1 MLDGVLRIADSNR
14 CCYAHPATT
23 PDFLGEKMS
32 RSCLVVLSPIA
43 AMAICACSSHAPAP
57 SGPPPISVTA
67 GRVTRADISTYATFD
82 GQISPVYQTTLST
95 AQAGTVA
102 TVAATEGDFVHKG
115 ELLASLDTSQLQAQ
129 LKGNRATVRQDEALV
144 LHSTV
149 AAPVASQ
156 QYSSA
161 VATAQQ
167 NLKAALDAVR
177 TARAAL
183 ANDALTERADLQL
196 VKRGFV
202 SQTAY
207 TQARASYVSSRET
220 LRTDLAA
227 VPAAQ
232 AALQTAYTNTDQ
244 RREDQATI
252 AQNQAGLEAARANV
266 ELLEAQIAQSSVY
279 APFDGQVTQ
288 RLLDPGAYAGANTP
302 LLAIAQV
309 SRVYVVANVPD
320 VDLPYI
326 SRGTTV
332 TFTSSS
338 MAGRRFAGHV
348 FDVNTTPTSGTLSY
362 RVRLLQDNPGL
373 VLRGGMMVS
382 VTAVKAHHADV
393 LLVPVGAIAR
403 GPSGSNVFTIE
414 NGRAKSVPVRVG
426 LQTDTLAEVRG
437 PGLSTRTTV
446 ITTQPNGLQNG
457 SVVNV
462 PGSGNTKAGKAVA
475 AAR

>member
-1 MLDGVLRIADSNR
+1 
-14 CCYAHPATT
+14 
-23 PDFLGEKMS
+23 MS
-32 RSCLVVLSPIA
+32 RGYLAVRCLIA
-43 AMAICACSSHAPAP
+43 ATAISGCSSHAPP
-57 SGPPPISVTA
+57 PGGPPPISVTA
-67 GRVTRADISTYATFD
+67 GKVGRADISTYATFD

-102 TVAATEGDFVHKG
+102 TVAATEGDFVKKG

-129 LKGNRATVRQDEALV
+129 LKANQATVRQDEALV
-144 LHSTV
+144 VHSNV

-161 VATAQQ
+161 VSTAQQ
-167 NLKAALDAVR
+167 NLKAALNSVR

-183 ANDALTERADLQL
+183 ANDALTERADLDL
-196 VKRGFV
+196 VKQGYV

-207 TQARASYVSSRET
+207 AQARATYVSSRET
-220 LRTDLAA
+220 LRTDEQA

-252 AQNQAGLEAARANV
+252 AQNQAGLDAAHANV
-266 ELLEAQIAQSSVY
+266 ELLQAQIAQSSVY

-288 RLLDPGAYAGANTP
+288 RLLDPGAYAGANTA

-326 SRGTTV
+326 ARGTTV

-338 MAGRRFAGHV
+338 LAGRTFDGHV

-362 RVRLLQDNPGL
+362 RVRLLQDNPNL
-373 VLRGGMMVS
+373 VLRGGMLVS

-393 LLVPVGAIAR
+393 LLVPIGAIAR
-403 GPSGSNVFTIE
+403 GPTGSNIFTIE
-414 NGRAKSVPVRVG
+414 NGKAKSVAVRVG
-426 LQTDTLAEVRG
+426 LQTDTLAEVNG
-437 PGLSTRTTV
+437 PGLAAGTTV
-446 ITTQPNGLQNG
+446 ITTQPNGLRNG

-462 PGSGNTKAGKAVA
+462 PGSGQSKAGKAVA
-475 AAR
+475 ATQ